1 MGSAIEIPSSS
12 LDCKPGDAVKSKSKK
27 SKDPLSPQITLELED
42 ISEGKDGGV
51 LKQILTN
58 GDESVKKPTTG
69 DKVKVKYVGKIG
81 KKEFD
86 RNDGLYPFGFI
97 LGQSKVIKGWE
108 VAIPTMHLNEK
119 AQFTIRG
126 DYGYGEAGQGNDIP
140 PNATLEFEVEL
151 LAIEA
156 PLQQN
161 SRASDMERLAA
172 LRAEREKA
180 AKARE
185 EAKLEK
191 ERKKKE
197 AIEKLAEKKNKK
209 GGGRGRKQR
218 KGK

>member
-1 MGSAIEIPSSS
+1 MGPAIIVPSSS
-12 LDCKPGDAVKSKSKK
+12 LASTSATDVKSNSKK
-27 SKDPLSPQITLELED
+27 EKGALSPQISVDLED
-42 ISEGKDGGV
+42 ITEKKDGGV
-51 LKQILTN
+51 LKQVLIC
-58 GDESVKKPTTG
+58 GDVSVKTPRAG
-69 DKVKVKYVGKIG
+69 DKVKVKYVGRIG

-97 LGQSKVIKGWE
+97 LGQGQVIKGWE
-108 VAIPTMHLNEK
+108 VAIATMHLNEK

-126 DYGYGEAGQGNDIP
+126 DYGYGVAGQGNDIP
-140 PNATLEFEVEL
+140 ANATLDFEVEL

-156 PLQQN
+156 PIQQN
-161 SRASDMERLAA
+161 SRANDMERLAA

-180 AKARE
+180 AKLRE

-191 ERKKKE
+191 ERKKKD
-197 AIEKLAEKKNKK
+197 ALEKLAEKKNKK